1 MRKQILIRL
10 PVELHQNI
18 KEKAAQDNRSMN
30 SLIVFLLESCLPHFE
45 PAKVTDEKKEEIEN
59 VSQKRN

>member
-10 PVELHQNI
+10 PVKLHQEI

-45 PAKVTDEKKEEIEN
+45 PAKVQDERKK
-59 VSQKRN
+59 